1 MEKEE
6 AKKMKTSIS
15 GELEIDHTSGTIYFH
30 TKEGRSILRIQ
41 GLPAPI
47 PQRPAG
53 NIFDVRYE
61 EGSVSW
67 TPTPLEEAEET
78 SISSQNGIG

>member
-1 MEKEE
+1 
-6 AKKMKTSIS
+6 MKTTMM
-15 GELEIDHTSGTIYFH
+15 GELEIDHVTGTIYFH

-47 PQRPAG
+47 PQKPSG
-53 NIFDVRYE
+53 NFFDVRYE
-61 EGSVSW
+61 EGEVSW
-67 TPTPLEEAEET
+67 TPIIIEEAEET

>member
-1 MEKEE
+1 
-6 AKKMKTSIS
+6 MKTSIN

-30 TKEGRSILRIQ
+30 TREGRSILRIQ

-47 PQRPAG
+47 PQKPLG
-53 NIFDVRYE
+53 NFFDIRYE

-67 TPTPLEEAEET
+67 TPIAIEEAEET
-78 SISSQNGIG
+78 SVSSGNEIG

>member
-1 MEKEE
+1 M
-6 AKKMKTSIS
+6 T
-15 GELEIDHTSGTIYFH
+15 GELEIDHTTGTIYFH

-47 PQRPAG
+47 PQKPAYG
-53 NIFDVRYE
+53 FFDVRYE
-61 EGSVSW
+61 EGGVSW
-67 TPTPLEEAEET
+67 TPMPIEEAEET